1 MSVQGQFDVSY
12 QFAEVCGFTG
22 LFYLG
27 TRVDEYYFRIIV
39 SWTLSNSLLKTIKT
53 ILKYL
58 YFDIIRKKCTD
69 IKQIF
74 FICVSV

>member
-39 SWTLSNSLLKTIKT
+39 SWTLSNSLLKTI
-53 ILKYL
+53 
-58 YFDIIRKKCTD
+58 
-69 IKQIF
+69 
-74 FICVSV
+74 